1 MVGDSFEKE
10 LTMAR
15 FFVPSDAI
23 DGEYIHIIGEEAAHM
38 TRVLRMRA
46 GDTFTACDGAKTDY
60 LCEIES
66 ADKKEVLAKICEKKE
81 NEAESDIRITLYQ
94 GIPKGAKL
102 DYIVQKCVEIGACSI
117 VPVKTERVVKGGDVK
132 RERLSRIAFEAAKQ
146 SGRGI
151 IPEVGEALSFAD
163 AASEAAAKTELV
175 LFPYE
180 CEKDMSL
187 KCALRGKTPCSV
199 SVFIG
204 PEGGFS
210 KAEVSLA
217 KEKGFAIVTLGKR
230 ILRTE
235 TAGAVTC
242 GNIFYE
248 LEG

>member
-1 MVGDSFEKE
+1 MVGHLVKKE

-15 FFVPSDAI
+15 FFVPSEAI
-23 DGEYIHIIGEEAAHM
+23 DGENIHISGEEAAHM
-38 TRVLRMRA
+38 TRVLRMRE
-46 GDTFTACDGAKTDY
+46 GDTFTACDGAQTDY

-66 ADKKEVLAKICEKKE
+66 ADKKEVWAKILEKRK
-81 NEAESDIRITLYQ
+81 NEAEPGVRITLYQ

-102 DYIVQKCVEIGACSI
+102 DYIVQKCVEIGVSRI
-117 VPVKTERVVKGGDVK
+117 VPVQTARVVKGGDVK

-151 IPEVGEALSFAD
+151 VPEVGETLAFGAAIEEAKEAELS
-163 AASEAAAKTELV
+163 

-180 CEKDMSL
+180 CEKEQSL
-187 KCALRGKTPCSV
+187 KRALRGKTPGTV
-199 SVFIG
+199 SIFIG

-210 KAEVSLA
+210 EEEAALA
-217 KEKGFAIVTLGKR
+217 RESGFAVVTLGSR

-242 GNIFYE
+242 GNILYE
-248 LEG
+248 TEG